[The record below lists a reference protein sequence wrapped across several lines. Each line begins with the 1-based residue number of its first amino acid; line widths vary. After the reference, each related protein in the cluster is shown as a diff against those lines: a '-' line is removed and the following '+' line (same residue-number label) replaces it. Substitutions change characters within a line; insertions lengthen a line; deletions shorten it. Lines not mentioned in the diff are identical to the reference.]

1 MKPTRTISSYIL
13 LIGLLG
19 LAIVGGIL
27 AYQIYSAAVKTQT
40 TAEQK
45 EAIKSI
51 DGAIKQTVVDN
62 LQERKVYT
70 VDEMDDSLLTNNVE
84 ETMEVA
90 TATAVPTRAVT
101 ESATAT
107 NSGQL

>member
-27 AYQIYSAAVKTQT
+27 AYQIYAASVKTQT

-51 DGAIKQTVVDN
+51 DGIIKQTVIDD
-62 LQERKVYT
+62 LARREVYT
-70 VDEMDDSLLTNNVE
+70 ESEMDGYLVTSSVLETAEVTPEATSAGTTTETE
-84 ETMEVA
+84 EA
-90 TATAVPTRAVT
+90 SP
-101 ESATAT
+101 SA
-107 NSGQL
+107 QQ